1 MCQVDQRARTLV
13 DQEGMR
19 SERAL
24 DVYVGIDLHVVHA
37 CKSEHECVH
46 FTCDLDVYGHVTARD
61 CVGVGAFVD
70 CSIRKALYIQMRVG
84 ATTVSWHSVHFF
96 ADTSD

>member
-1 MCQVDQRARTLV
+1 
-13 DQEGMR
+13 MR

-24 DVYVGIDLHVVHA
+24 DVYVRIDLHVVHA

-46 FTCDLDVYGHVTARD
+46 FTCDLDVYGHVTAHACSKGD

-70 CSIRKALYIQMRVG
+70 YSIKKALYIQIIQYYYIQ
-84 ATTVSWHSVHFF
+84 
-96 ADTSD
+96 